1 MSWTKVPTG
10 CFELTKATIIL
21 WRSWLPIHLKIL
33 LWYVLWLLRCI
44 VISILFPPLTSTPI
58 FQLLEGQ
65 NIQVI
70 HQYEQL
76 GNESIQREIYIY
88 KRRENFYLTRQQLR
102 PSALVLLKTAS
113 FPNSNA
119 STHHSMET
127 PDTILTGLIS
137 DGDESTYRWDSS
149 PSNDLVQSEQL
160 GECTMEMNVYPVSM
174 FIILNFS
181 GWNSIMEVVSEGN
194 ELHLEGHHP
203 FNNHTINP
211 NTSQLSSGHRVLPQF

>member
-76 GNESIQREIYIY
+76 WNESIQREIYIY
-88 KRRENFYLTRQQLR
+88 KRRENFYLKRQQLR

-119 STHHSMET
+119 STHQSVET

-137 DGDESTYRWDSS
+137 DGVTWWGWVHLQVGLIPIKWPGTVRTTRRMHNGDECV
-149 PSNDLVQSEQL
+149 PSFHVYYSEFQW
-160 GECTMEMNVYPVSM
+160 MK
-174 FIILNFS
+174 
-181 GWNSIMEVVSEGN
+181 
-194 ELHLEGHHP
+194 
-203 FNNHTINP
+203 
-211 NTSQLSSGHRVLPQF
+211 